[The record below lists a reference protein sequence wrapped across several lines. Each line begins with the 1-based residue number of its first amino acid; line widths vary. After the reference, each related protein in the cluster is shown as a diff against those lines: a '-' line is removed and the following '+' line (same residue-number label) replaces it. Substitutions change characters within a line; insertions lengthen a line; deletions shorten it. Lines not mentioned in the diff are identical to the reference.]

1 MGDLQQFL
9 AQTTPWG
16 LTVAQTGGI
25 GVVALILLVG
35 WFVVQVGLRLSH
47 LIFRLGCAA
56 IMIFLC
62 GIVSFFVL
70 YNLSSRY

>member
-9 AQTTPWG
+9 AQSTPWG

-25 GVVALILLVG
+25 GVVAVILLVG
-35 WFVVQVGLRLSH
+35 WFIVQIGLRLSH

-62 GIVSFFVL
+62 GVISFFAI
-70 YNLSSRY
+70 YNFSSR